1 LTLFPLTFII
11 RDYFN
16 IYLGFIVAPDSKGIY
31 SGHRRYTMK
40 KPWAGRFKEQTS
52 RVVESF
58 TESISFDHR
67 LWKYDIEGSIA
78 HAKMLSK
85 QRIIPKSDADKI
97 VHGLREIEKEIET
110 GKFIFREDL
119 EDIHMNIEAA
129 LIKKIGDTGGKLHT
143 ARSRNDQVA
152 LDLRLYLRAET
163 AAIIPLV
170 RTFQK
175 TLLDLSTKHLNTLMP
190 GYTHLQRAQPVLLS
204 HHLLAY
210 AEMLQRD
217 RERLQDALKRMNIL
231 PLGACALAGTTF
243 PTDRSYVAQ
252 LLGFEDV
259 SYNSID
265 AVSDRDFAVEFLSV
279 SAMLIMHLSR
289 LAEELILWS
298 TEEFRFI
305 EMADAFTTGSS
316 IMPQKKNPDVA
327 ELIRGK
333 TGRIY
338 GHLLSLL
345 TTMKGLPLSYN
356 RDLQEDK
363 VPVFDTV
370 DTVKSCLIVVN
381 ELFPGIRFNTEKMR
395 ASAGDAFSTAT
406 DIAEYLVKKGTPFRK
421 AHEITGRIVLYCIT
435 KNKKL
440 EDLTLKELGSFADT
454 FGKDIH
460 SLLKAEESVKNKKSA
475 GSTSPAEVLKQIKR
489 LGKIVGS
496 R

>member
-1 LTLFPLTFII
+1 
-11 RDYFN
+11 
-16 IYLGFIVAPDSKGIY
+16 
-31 SGHRRYTMK
+31 
-40 KPWAGRFKEQTS
+40 
-52 RVVESF
+52 
-58 TESISFDHR
+58 
-67 LWKYDIEGSIA
+67 
-78 HAKMLSK
+78 
-85 QRIIPKSDADKI
+85 
-97 VHGLREIEKEIET
+97 
-110 GKFIFREDL
+110 
-119 EDIHMNIEAA
+119 
-129 LIKKIGDTGGKLHT
+129 
-143 ARSRNDQVA
+143 VA

-163 AAIIPLV
+163 ATIISLII
-170 RTFQK
+170 TFQK
-175 TLLDLSTKHLNTLMP
+175 TLLDSAIRHINALMP

-217 RERLQDALKRMNIL
+217 RERLQDALKRINVL
-231 PLGACALAGTTF
+231 PLGSCALAGTTF
-243 PTDRSYVAQ
+243 PIDRSYVAQ
-252 LLGFEDV
+252 LLGFEDI

-265 AVSDRDFAVEFLSV
+265 AVSDRDFAVEFLS
-279 SAMLIMHLSR
+279 AGAILIMHLSR
-289 LAEELILWS
+289 LAEEFVLWS

-305 EMADAFTTGSS
+305 EMPDAFTTGSS

-363 VPVFDTV
+363 TPVFDTV
-370 DTVKSCLIVVN
+370 DTVKSCLVVLN
-381 ELFPGIRFNTEKMR
+381 EMFPGIRFNTERMR

-406 DIAEYLVKKGTPFRK
+406 DIAEYLVKKGIPFRK

-440 EDLTLKELGSFADT
+440 EDLTLKELGSFSGA
-454 FGKDIH
+454 FGKDIY
-460 SLLKAEESVKNKKSA
+460 SFLKAEESVKNKKSA
-475 GSTSPAEVLKQIKR
+475 GSASPAEVLKQIRR

-496 R
+496 GSR